1 MSEKPLKYP
10 RIKELREDR
19 DLTQI
24 DMAKLLNCS
33 QSGYHLYEVGRRNIP
48 NEVLIKLALF
58 YKCSTDYLLGLT
70 DEYKPYRKADQSRQK
85 K

>member
-19 DLTQI
+19 DLNQS

-33 QSGYHLYEVGRRNIP
+33 QSGYSHYESGHRNIP
-48 NEVLIKLALF
+48 NEILVKLAIF
-58 YKCSTDYLLGLT
+58 YECSTDYLLGLT
-70 DEYKPYRKADQSRQK
+70 DEYKPYKKAGQRKQK
-85 K
+85 